1 MTAVSEFG
9 TEADGLLSP
18 KERYMNNV
26 RQLFPNATN
35 EEYEDLMLPVV
46 IEQIEVLWDLAEKGN
61 NEPAWEISISLL
73 EYVYTS
79 LETLDDIRR
88 SGYFDDNK
96 LPEPLAH
103 AVDNLIADCAKVMG
117 GSESLV
123 DQIRT
128 RSSPK
133 RTKQLGKEWL
143 N

>member
-1 MTAVSEFG
+1 MG
-9 TEADGLLSP
+9 
-18 KERYMNNV
+18 NV
-26 RQLFPNATN
+26 RPLFPNSTD

-61 NEPAWEISISLL
+61 QDPAWEISTSLL
-73 EYVYTS
+73 EYVYAS
-79 LETLDDIRR
+79 LETLNDIRR

-117 GSESLV
+117 GDDSLV
-123 DQIRT
+123 DQIRARNPT
-128 RSSPK
+128 K
-133 RTKQLGKEWL
+133 RTKQLEKEWL

>member
-1 MTAVSEFG
+1 
-9 TEADGLLSP
+9 
-18 KERYMNNV
+18 MNNV
-26 RQLFPNATN
+26 RHLFPNATD

-61 NEPAWEISISLL
+61 QDPAWEISISLL

-79 LETLDDIRR
+79 LETLNNIRR

-96 LPEPLAH
+96 LPESVAK
-103 AVDNLIADCAKVMG
+103 AIDNLTADCAKVMG
-117 GSESLV
+117 GDDSLA

-133 RTKQLGKEWL
+133 QKGKEWL
-143 N
+143 S

>member
-1 MTAVSEFG
+1 MS
-9 TEADGLLSP
+9 
-18 KERYMNNV
+18 NV
-26 RQLFPNATN
+26 RPLFPNSTD

-73 EYVYTS
+73 EYVYPS
-79 LETLDDIRR
+79 LETLNDIRC

-103 AVDNLIADCAKVMG
+103 AVDSLIAECAKVMG
-117 GSESLV
+117 GDDSLV
-123 DQIRT
+123 DQIRARNPT
-128 RSSPK
+128 K
-133 RTKQLGKEWL
+133 RTIQLEKEWL

>member
-1 MTAVSEFG
+1 
-9 TEADGLLSP
+9 
-18 KERYMNNV
+18 MNNV
-26 RQLFPNATN
+26 RQLFPNATD
-35 EEYEDLMLPVV
+35 EEYENLMLPVV

-61 NEPAWEISISLL
+61 QDPAWEISISLL

-79 LETLDDIRR
+79 LETLGDIRR

-103 AVDNLIADCAKVMG
+103 AIDNLIADCAKTMG
-117 GSESLV
+117 GCDSLV

-128 RSSPK
+128 RNPTK
-133 RTKQLGKEWL
+133 RTKQLEKEWL

>member
-1 MTAVSEFG
+1 MS
-9 TEADGLLSP
+9 
-18 KERYMNNV
+18 NV
-26 RQLFPNATN
+26 RHLFPNATD

-61 NEPAWEISISLL
+61 QDPAWEISISLL
-73 EYVYTS
+73 EYIYTS
-79 LETLDDIRR
+79 LETLDEIRR

-133 RTKQLGKEWL
+133 RTKQFGKDQ
-143 N
+143 NRQ

>member
-1 MTAVSEFG
+1 MS
-9 TEADGLLSP
+9 
-18 KERYMNNV
+18 NV
-26 RQLFPNATN
+26 RPLFPNSTD

-73 EYVYTS
+73 EYVHTS
-79 LETLDDIRR
+79 LETLNDIRR

-96 LPEPLAH
+96 LPEPVAH
-103 AVDNLIADCAKVMG
+103 AVDNLTADCAKVMG
-117 GSESLV
+117 GDDSLA

-133 RTKQLGKEWL
+133 RTKQLEKEWL

>member
-1 MTAVSEFG
+1 MS
-9 TEADGLLSP
+9 
-18 KERYMNNV
+18 NV
-26 RQLFPNATN
+26 RPLFPNSTD

-61 NEPAWEISISLL
+61 QDPAWEISTSLL
-73 EYVYTS
+73 EYVYAS
-79 LETLDDIRR
+79 LETLNDIRR

-133 RTKQLGKEWL
+133 RTKQFGKDQ
-143 N
+143 NRQ